1 MSYILDS
8 LKKSEQQRR
17 RSEQPGLHS
26 EPLGSAARRR
36 KERRVWPYLLLV
48 ALLVNAVVFGWYL
61 ASSRDNRLPAQ
72 ESGPTT
78 VQADPTR
85 QPAPPVSNREQEFV
99 SQVAEPAPMP
109 KTVVEPLPAGNVVIA
124 PPEVEADDKPVA
136 ARKQA
141 AGTGEPIPVTQL
153 PAAVRRELPELVLSL
168 HYFSGAKGSSMI
180 RLDGV
185 ILRVGDPVQ
194 DGLSVRD
201 IVAEGV
207 VLDYRGRLVWL
218 DRPRG

>member
-17 RSEQPGLHS
+17 RREQPGLHS

-36 KERRVWPYLLLV
+36 KQRRLWPSLLLV
-48 ALLVNAVVFGWYL
+48 ALLVNAVVLGWYL
-61 ASSRDNRLPAQ
+61 VGTRSEPGPVQSGNSS
-72 ESGPTT
+72 
-78 VQADPTR
+78 VQDDPPRKEQPPVLQRELTPVEPVIV
-85 QPAPPVSNREQEFV
+85 PAPLPEAVAKPHPPGPAAFETPVVAAPSKPVPAVNQ
-99 SQVAEPAPMP
+99 SPNAAEP
-109 KTVVEPLPAGNVVIA
+109 T
-124 PPEVEADDKPVA
+124 PVA
-136 ARKQA
+136 
-141 AGTGEPIPVTQL
+141 QL
-153 PAAVRRELPELVLSL
+153 PASVRQELPALMLSL
-168 HYFSGAKGSSMI
+168 HYFSGHQRSSMI

-185 ILRVGDPVQ
+185 ILRVGDSLQ
-194 DGLSVRD
+194 EGLSVQD